1 MLTKKISTLS
11 AGILMLSLSACT
23 NTTDIPERDAS
34 LNICFRNN
42 DVASRSASIN
52 NDFFT
57 LLSDDGNDSL
67 PCFVEYGETIL
78 SRSTPVNDASQLTDI
93 GCYAFI
99 NSEKALYINGI
110 NFHNNGDIFESANNY
125 YWPGNHTTLDFYN
138 YSPYNATG
146 LTFNGDYNSPTF
158 FYTVPVNANEQPDLL
173 LARTTGVPG
182 DKNTSLPVTM
192 KHVLAAVTVKSTV
205 RLEHSTVT
213 RIAFKNVAANG
224 VLTWENNEPIWS
236 LGNTKNDV
244 SASSTYSTT
253 EGVDGAEVLETSQ
266 TFMLLPQTLDGV
278 VMEVTVRDNGSGNSR
293 TLSMPLAQSQ
303 IKNWEM
309 GRTTVYHLGISA
321 PGTLEFTTTN
331 PPVQDAHYIIYRT
344 SIKAADLDG
353 HSWHLEASADDGAN
367 VSVQLASEANEYA
380 RDYGFWTD
388 VEASDNVPGT
398 KSARGTASFVSS
410 ATGEL
415 PILLFLPEN
424 ISDHDRTI
432 TLRLYAD
439 RHPNTAKELQ
449 ITQTHP
455 AWNGTLGWEQ
465 IQEDIPQ
472 QFGFNWT
479 RTTSYQFVY
488 SVLNLSSEGYIAG
501 GKYNGKQIRAIIA
514 NLQNLYN
521 AESYTSVDHAFYQGN
536 RRIYLYFDYTRLN
549 NISAASVNDGLAN
562 TLNLSAG
569 RSAFTGVLEYA
580 LQNTK
585 KTEDGKEGEPLFRE
599 NAHNDGDNK
608 HMPITSGNSLSELQ
622 DCALSTLLKKNR
634 YYLNTTS
641 SNGATTVAPYIA
653 EENIKWFM
661 PAKDQFSQ
669 KPSAVIDPIATDAWS
684 STAASAS
691 AQYLGDG
698 TTASRSADHNIRAC
712 RLRE

>member
-182 DKNTSLPVTM
+182 DKNASLPVTM

-205 RLEHSTVT
+205 RIEHSTVT
-213 RIAFKNVAANG
+213 NIAFKNVAANG

-236 LGNTKNDV
+236 LGNTKKDV
-244 SASSTYSTT
+244 SASSIYSTT
-253 EGVDGAEVLETSQ
+253 EGIDGAEVLETSQ
-266 TFMLLPQTLDGV
+266 TFMLLPQALDGV

-331 PPVQDAHYIIYRT
+331 PPVQDAHYVIYRT

-353 HSWHLEASADDGAN
+353 HSWLLEASADDGAN

-388 VEASDNVPGT
+388 VEATDNIPGT

-424 ISDHDRTI
+424 VSDRDRTI

-439 RHPNTAKELQ
+439 HHPNAAKELQ

-455 AWNGTLGWEQ
+455 
-465 IQEDIPQ
+465 
-472 QFGFNWT
+472 
-479 RTTSYQFVY
+479 
-488 SVLNLSSEGYIAG
+488 
-501 GKYNGKQIRAIIA
+501 
-514 NLQNLYN
+514 
-521 AESYTSVDHAFYQGN
+521 
-536 RRIYLYFDYTRLN
+536 
-549 NISAASVNDGLAN
+549 SAASDGTLWEVYNESGNGIYGYVYDAIHTYFYNISHIYLWSGWTNVTNSVNNLISQYSIPSNIISHSKFRYGSYQTETRYYVSIDFSELNDLTGRAKSSNNGYQN
-562 TLNLSAG
+562 TLDLYNFGGPAIT
-569 RSAFTGVLEYA
+569 SAF
-580 LQNTK
+580 
-585 KTEDGKEGEPLFRE
+585 E
-599 NAHNDGDNK
+599 NALLQLKRSDGQIAFRPRDNSSNADNNVGSRAPLWINGTEISK
-608 HMPITSGNSLSELQ
+608 TQILAEV
-622 DCALSTLLKKNR
+622 LKKNR
-634 YYLNTTS
+634 YYLNTINS
-641 SNGATTVAPYIA
+641 SDYTTTAPYIVPS
-653 EENIKWFM
+653 EIKWYL
-661 PAKDQFSQ
+661 PAYEQFSNA
-669 KPSAVIDPIATDAWS
+669 PASDSFSADKSLYWS
-684 STAASAS
+684 STAAAGSNS
-691 AQYLGDG
+691 YLGDG
-698 TTASRSADHNIRAC
+698 STASRSTEHNIRAC